1 MVTLPSWE
9 VPEGI
14 TIATDINSP
23 VRRSNPEV
31 VRRAAAERH
40 LETLP
45 TPTVTIWS
53 DSSVDS
59 DTTNGGGGAAIYLA
73 DGSERALRV
82 PAGSVC
88 SSCGAEMVSLRAAL
102 EELILLACIGP
113 SDRVLVCTDSQSSL
127 ALLQVGPEA
136 QRSVIGADVWRY
148 LPNGDGERRRAG
160 PPATGTG
167 TLWTAKGMRSQT
179 PWPRRRLSSRSRTSR
194 RTPRLS

>member
-23 VRRSNPEV
+23 VRRSDPEV
-31 VRRAAAERH
+31 VRRAAVERH

-59 DTTNGGGGAAIYLA
+59 GTTNGGGGAAIYLA
-73 DGSERALRV
+73 DGSEHAFRV

-88 SSCGAEMVSLRAAL
+88 SSCGAAEMVSLRAAL

-127 ALLQVGPEA
+127 ALLQAGPEA

-148 LPNGDGERRRAG
+148 LMAMANAGVRAHLQRV
-160 PPATGTG
+160 PAH
-167 TLWTAKGMRSQT
+167 
-179 PWPRRRLSSRSRTSR
+179 
-194 RTPRLS
+194 